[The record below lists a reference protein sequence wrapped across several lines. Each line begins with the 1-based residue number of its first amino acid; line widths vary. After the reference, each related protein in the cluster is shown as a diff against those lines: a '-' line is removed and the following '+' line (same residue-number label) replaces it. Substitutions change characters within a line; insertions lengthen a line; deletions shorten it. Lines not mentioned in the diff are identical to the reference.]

1 MEQFRNYTVS
11 VIAVALLVISQALLA
26 TEPKRINL
34 DWEVNKV
41 ALEEIDNNR
50 TPSIQIAI
58 GVGEKVVYEGAFGMA
73 DIENNVKATPAS
85 KYRTASI
92 AKWFTATAAMRL
104 AQAGKLELDE
114 PIQSYCPQYP
124 EKKWKITARHLLTHT
139 SGIRHYI
146 DYEKA
151 LASAA
156 NSAARSRIEMRALE
170 ESLSSYTRYTD
181 VISPLNTF
189 KNDELLFKP
198 GTAWEYSSFGYRVLA
213 CVLQGAA
220 GKSYVDIIK
229 SEVFE
234 PAKMADTMPDDAWAI
249 IPGRVSGYHVEN
261 GTIRRADLRDVSE
274 NLPAGGYLSTASDL
288 VRFAIAFDKTL
299 LPNETKQLM
308 SSPIL
313 ETLDSDSEYS
323 WRDAIPQEDKYGYGL
338 MLFSK
343 YESGMIGHSG
353 RQTGGSAILVLFPQ
367 DDISIAVMTNAKGWN
382 GYINFAMKIKAIVD
396 KELQRTGSFNKTM

>member
-1 MEQFRNYTVS
+1 
-11 VIAVALLVISQALLA
+11 
-26 TEPKRINL
+26 
-34 DWEVNKV
+34 
-41 ALEEIDNNR
+41 
-50 TPSIQIAI
+50 
-58 GVGEKVVYEGAFGMA
+58 MA

-104 AQAGKLELDE
+104 AQAGKHELDE

-124 EKKWKITARHLLTHT
+124 ERKWEITARHLLTHT

-151 LASAA
+151 LAAAA
-156 NSAARSRIEMRALE
+156 NSAERSRIEMRALE

-261 GTIRRADLRDVSE
+261 GMVRRADLRDVSE

-343 YESGMIGHSG
+343 YENGMIGHSG
-353 RQTGGSAILVLFPQ
+353 RQAGGSAILVLFPQ
-367 DDISIAVMTNAKGWN
+367 DDI
-382 GYINFAMKIKAIVD
+382 
-396 KELQRTGSFNKTM
+396 